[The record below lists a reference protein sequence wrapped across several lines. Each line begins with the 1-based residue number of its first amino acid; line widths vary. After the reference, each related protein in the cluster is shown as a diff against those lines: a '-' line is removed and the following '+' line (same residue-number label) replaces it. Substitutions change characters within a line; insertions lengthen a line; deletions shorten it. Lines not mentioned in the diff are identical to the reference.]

1 MKIFGEYVYPCLAY
15 HLTSLVLI
23 HSNKIVSTYTS
34 QFLQLLHSSLP
45 AVFLD
50 YFHTFLAS
58 SLASLP
64 AHLSDPPHTEELLSS
79 VPPPMSIED
88 IKPPSPHLSRLGML
102 PRYSAVLTAVAYQEI
117 ERIVKEEVG
126 KGWEVRRMPR
136 IRQRV
141 AVGLVNWIASCF
153 ESESVWVGDGGRTGC

>member
-1 MKIFGEYVYPCLAY
+1 
-15 HLTSLVLI
+15 
-23 HSNKIVSTYTS
+23 
-34 QFLQLLHSSLP
+34 
-45 AVFLD
+45 
-50 YFHTFLAS
+50 
-58 SLASLP
+58 
-64 AHLSDPPHTEELLSS
+64 
-79 VPPPMSIED
+79 MSIED

-126 KGWEVRRMPR
+126 KGWDVRRLPR

-153 ESESVWVGDGGRTGC
+153 ESELDTACRSCKCQPCNPAQEAES

>member
-1 MKIFGEYVYPCLAY
+1 
-15 HLTSLVLI
+15 
-23 HSNKIVSTYTS
+23 
-34 QFLQLLHSSLP
+34 
-45 AVFLD
+45 
-50 YFHTFLAS
+50 
-58 SLASLP
+58 
-64 AHLSDPPHTEELLSS
+64 
-79 VPPPMSIED
+79 MSIED

-126 KGWEVRRMPR
+126 KGWEVRRLPR

-153 ESESVWVGDGGRTGC
+153 ESELDTALRFCEPSPRRYGQRAES